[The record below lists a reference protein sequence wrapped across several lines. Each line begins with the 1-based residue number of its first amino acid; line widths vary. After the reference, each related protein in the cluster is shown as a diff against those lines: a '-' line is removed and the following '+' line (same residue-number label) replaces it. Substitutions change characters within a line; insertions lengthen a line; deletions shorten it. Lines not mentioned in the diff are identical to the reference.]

1 MFAVMMGSL
10 FLVTRLRNSAAAVPA
25 LFGFTFIAGLML
37 TPILTV
43 AAGLRNGGQLVALS
57 GGLTAAVFFGLATY
71 ATATKRDFGFLGRFL
86 FIGTILLLVGFLV
99 SMFFPIPTL
108 TITLSAIAVL
118 LFSLWLLHDLSRIVT
133 GGETNYVMATLALFL
148 DIYNIF
154 VNLLSLLMVFAG
166 NRE

>member
-1 MFAVMMGSL
+1 
-10 FLVTRLRNSAAAVPA
+10 VTRLRNSAMAVPA

-57 GGLTAAVFFGLATY
+57 GGLTAAVFFGLAAY
-71 ATATKRDFGFLGRFL
+71 ATTTKRDFSFLGRFL
-86 FIGTILLLVGFLV
+86 FIGTLLLIAGFLV
-99 SMFFPIPTL
+99 SLFLPIPTL

-166 NRE
+166 DRD